1 MEALSIKYRKFST
14 TESIIMHDGEENSAF
29 LCLFYWM
36 IQITLLKENLTF
48 LTKRFSIRQILEIEK
63 KQPSSRVEKI
73 YVKTSFNIPLSVNQL
88 ENKVVVTTVITMLRF
103 TDNK

>member
-1 MEALSIKYRKFST
+1 MKTTLETTKCLCFDDSMEALSIKYRKFST

-48 LTKRFSIRQILEIEK
+48 LTKRFSIRQILVFQGFYMSDKACE
-63 KQPSSRVEKI
+63 
-73 YVKTSFNIPLSVNQL
+73 
-88 ENKVVVTTVITMLRF
+88 
-103 TDNK
+103 